1 MELNVNLKDMAVAIG
16 MPIYGGIPADTAM
29 SLFKTAQQCA
39 EFGVKLDF
47 INVAAPYVHISR
59 DWIVDEFLKG
69 NCQKLVFIDHDESWE
84 PEDFGKLLA
93 LSTQRLVVGATYPA
107 KRDGPPTFYIDWLPD
122 AKVEQFGLIKV
133 GGMGLGFT
141 VIDRS
146 VLERLAAKAEQM
158 VHPHTGETM
167 ASIFRVDNIGARY
180 RGEDIAFFADVR
192 ALGVDVWLDPNIEI
206 GHIGQKQWRG
216 RVSDA
221 LQPKE
226 VKAA

>member
-1 MELNVNLKDMAVAIG
+1 MDLNVNLSGMAVAIG

-69 NCQKLVFIDHDESWE
+69 QCQKLVFIDHDESWE

-93 LSTQRLVVGATYPA
+93 LSTVRDVVGATYPA
-107 KRDGPPTFYIDWLPD
+107 KRDGPPTFYIDWLAD
-122 AKVEQFGLIKV
+122 AKVEEFGLIKV

-141 VIDRS
+141 AIDRG
-146 VLERLAAKAEQM
+146 VLQRLTDKAPRM
-158 VHPHTGETM
+158 KHPTEGHTM
-167 ASIFRVDNIGARY
+167 ASIFRVDTVGDCY
-180 RGEDIAFFADVR
+180 RGEDIAFYADVR
-192 ALGVDVWLDPNIEI
+192 AMGVDVWLDPNIVI